1 MKKRVFG
8 GKLRGGAAGT
18 AALAL
23 LCFGGCG
30 AVPIDAGSDPDRPI
44 LGAGTDNDNV
54 APPNGGNHAAD
65 AKLELGFAAKPI
77 FCCNPLTRDFEAV
90 ATQGALPSGATF
102 EWDFGDGTNA
112 RGRAVQH
119 TYRWSGSY
127 YVSLIAI
134 LPGEV
139 VRTTGALVAVGY
151 APEDPPDDNPPI
163 VDSPDDPADDGA
175 GSPEGV
181 TVTADA
187 GPDREVPGGYV
198 VLLDGSA
205 SSGSGMGTLHFT
217 WSQVSGPGVT
227 LTRATNAKATFVAP
241 AEQDETVTMTFK
253 LVVSQD
259 GSAASDYVVV
269 RVVPRS
275 NTTVVAA
282 AGADQQV
289 VGGTTVVLD
298 GSASITYGTGAVT
311 YHWAEISGV
320 FAMLT
325 NPESAITTLM
335 APEVDETV
343 TLVFELTVTQGTATG
358 RDTVAVVVVPPAA
371 PPAPDP
377 TSIEALRMLPP
388 LPRVHYNW
396 SFPAAFLNDAS
407 NDDRLR
413 EWVRISH
420 SGVVWGELVKQAQ
433 LQKVMRMCREVNATN
448 PAIPATVGFVFRP
461 FTNIFPPDAPP
472 TYTGPEQDEEI
483 AFLTERLHLLKGWVA
498 QDNQA
503 HGSPVSVS
511 CVILGSERFF
521 VKAAG
526 EAGAEAWNAAI
537 DAKHNLTYL
546 TVKQALPQA
555 RVEWYARAISPLF
568 TLREMGE
575 AFSAP
580 MYHTP
585 EPSSL
590 RSIIVRG
597 LAAAQAH
604 GVNEFTPWICLGTS
618 YLWNADGSKTWRF
631 DNPYDESASWQLGA
645 MINYN
650 GYAGDDYGIQE
661 YADVVIHWPPP
672 WDSRIANWQ
681 AHFVA
686 YVLGANGLAMFERP

>member
-1 MKKRVFG
+1 MPVG
-8 GKLRGGAAGT
+8 QIPA
-18 AALAL
+18 
-23 LCFGGCG
+23 
-30 AVPIDAGSDPDRPI
+30 PDRPI
-44 LGAGTDNDNV
+44 LGAGADNDNV
-54 APPNGGNHAAD
+54 AGPGGANDGND
-65 AKLELGFAAKPI
+65 ATLELGFAAIPI
-77 FCCNPLTRDFEAV
+77 FCCNPLTRDFEAMALEGV
-90 ATQGALPSGATF
+90 LPSGATF
-102 EWDFGDGTNA
+102 EWDFGDGGKA

-119 TYRWSGSY
+119 TYRWSGTY
-127 YVSLIAI
+127 FVSLVAV
-134 LPGEV
+134 LPGDII
-139 VRTTGALVAVGY
+139 RTTTDLVTVGY
-151 APEDPPDDNPPI
+151 APDELPSDPSSADPPE
-163 VDSPDDPADDGA
+163 DPADGGNDPP
-175 GSPEGV
+175 SNL
-181 TVTADA
+181 TVIADA
-187 GPDREVPGGYV
+187 GADREVPGGYV

-205 SSGSGMGTLHFT
+205 STGSGSGVLSFT
-217 WSQVSGPGVT
+217 WSQVSGPGVSI
-227 LTRATNAKATFVAP
+227 TNASKSKATFVAP
-241 AEQDETVTMTFK
+241 AELSETITMTFK
-253 LVVSQD
+253 LVVTQD
-259 GSAASDYVVV
+259 GVAANDYVVV
-269 RVVPRS
+269 RVVSRS
-275 NTTVVAA
+275 NAIVVAA

-289 VGGTTVVLD
+289 VGGATVVLD
-298 GSASITYGTGAVT
+298 GSGSIAFGTGPVS
-311 YHWAEISGV
+311 YHWAEVSGV
-320 FAMLT
+320 FAIIES
-325 NPESAITTLM
+325 PDSAITTLT

-343 TLVFELTVTQGTATG
+343 TLVFELTVTQGTGTG

-377 TSIEALRMLPP
+377 SSIEALRMLPP
-388 LPRVHYNW
+388 LPKVHYNW
-396 SFPAAFLNDAS
+396 SFPAAFLNDAA

-448 PAIPATVGFVFRP
+448 PPIPATVGLVFRP

-472 TYTGPEQDEEI
+472 TYTGPEQAEEI
-483 AFLTERLHLLKGWVA
+483 ELLNQRLNLIKGWVA

-503 HGSPVSVS
+503 HGSPVVIS

-526 EAGAEAWNAAI
+526 ETGAEAWNAAI

-585 EPSSL
+585 EPLSL
-590 RSIIVRG
+590 RSILIRG
-597 LAAAQAH
+597 IAAAQAH
-604 GVNEFTPWICLGTS
+604 GVDEFTPWICLGTS
-618 YLWNADGSKTWRF
+618 YYWNADGTKSWRF

-645 MINYN
+645 QINYG

-681 AHFVA
+681 SHFVA